1 MDLFSERYTHYAK
14 KYFSAKSFSNS
25 YHKGFTLIELL
36 VVIAIIGVLAS
47 VILSSLTTAKNKA
60 RDAAT
65 KSGLSTL
72 RSQAELYNTIN
83 GSYKGTATTFVAT
96 TSQSACQT
104 AASVFNTTDGIG
116 GKVAEISNQTDPSVW
131 QAICALGDTPDSWA
145 LSMPLKQGGSW
156 CVNYQGIAKS
166 GTATGGG
173 PGGVAI
179 CQ

>member
-1 MDLFSERYTHYAK
+1 MDLFSERYTHYSK
-14 KYFSAKSFSNS
+14 KYFSANNFSNS
-25 YHKGFTLIELL
+25 YRKGFTLIELL
-36 VVIAIIGVLAS
+36 VVIAIIGVLTSIVLA
-47 VILSSLTTAKNKA
+47 SLTTARNKA
-60 RDAAT
+60 RDTAT

-72 RSQAELYNTIN
+72 RSQAELYNTVN

-96 TSQSACQT
+96 ASQSACQT
-104 AASVFNTTDGIG
+104 ASSVFNTTDGIG
-116 GKVAEISNQTDPSVW
+116 EKIEQISNQIDSTAW
-131 QAICALGDTPDSWA
+131 QATCALGDTPDSWA

-173 PGGVAI
+173 PGGDAI

>member
-1 MDLFSERYTHYAK
+1 MDLFSARSAHYSK
-14 KYFSAKSFSNS
+14 EYSTTNNFSNS
-25 YHKGFTLIELL
+25 YRKGFTLIELL
-36 VVIAIIGVLAS
+36 VVIAIIGVLTS
-47 VILSSLTTAKNKA
+47 VVLASLTTARSKA

-72 RSQAELYNTIN
+72 RSQAELYNTVN
-83 GSYKGTATTFVAT
+83 GSYKGTATPFVAT
-96 TSQSACQT
+96 TTQVACQT
-104 AASVFNTTDGIG
+104 ASSVFNTTDGIG
-116 GKVAEISNQTDPSVW
+116 GKVAEISNQVDSTAW
-131 QAICALGDTPDSWA
+131 QATCALGDTPDSWA

-173 PGGVAI
+173 LAGNAT